1 MKFEEENCI
10 DVPKYENCFVYFL
23 LKNNEV
29 VYVGQTTVGISR
41 PMAHYDK
48 EFDHIKLKYCEIE
61 ELNELENKYIVK
73 YNPKY
78 NKTYNY
84 AMWYSFDRI
93 KAYIRKNTLLKNF
106 TITKLKHMI
115 EEMGIEIH
123 YMYAH
128 RVITNEDFRK
138 IVKKVKEEYG
148 K

>member
-10 DVPKYENCFVYFL
+10 DVLKYENCFVYFL
-23 LKNNEV
+23 LKDNEV

-48 EFDHIKLKYCEIE
+48 DFDRIKLMYCEVE
-61 ELNELENKYIVK
+61 ELNELENKYIIK

-93 KAYIRKNTLLKNF
+93 KSYIRAKTLCKNF
-106 TITKLKHMI
+106 TITKYSKSNFI
-115 EEMGIEIH
+115 
-123 YMYAH
+123 Y
-128 RVITNEDFRK
+128 TTSWS
-138 IVKKVKEEYG
+138 EY
-148 K
+148 